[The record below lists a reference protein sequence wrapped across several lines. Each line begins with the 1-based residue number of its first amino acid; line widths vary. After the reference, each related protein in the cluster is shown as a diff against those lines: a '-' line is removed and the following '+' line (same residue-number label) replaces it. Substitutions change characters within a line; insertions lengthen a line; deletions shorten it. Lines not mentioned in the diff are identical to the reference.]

1 MKILYIPLAIGT
13 GLGALRYFSG
23 RLATH
28 QRLIPNPLAHVN
40 TQVHRINQ

>member
-1 MKILYIPLAIGT
+1 MKLIYLLIAATVTLA
-13 GLGALRYFSG
+13 GLRIVSN

-28 QRLIPNPLAHVN
+28 QRVFPNPLARVN